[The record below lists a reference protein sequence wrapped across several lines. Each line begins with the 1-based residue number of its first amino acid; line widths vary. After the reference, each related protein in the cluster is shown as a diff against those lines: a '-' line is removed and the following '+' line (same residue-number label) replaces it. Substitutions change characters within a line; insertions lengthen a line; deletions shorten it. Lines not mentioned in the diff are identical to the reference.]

1 MLYFAYGSNLN
12 LTEMNYRCPSAEFL
26 GVGVIEGFELEFRN
40 YLSIRPNPN
49 SSISVGVFNI
59 ENEDDWK
66 SLDMYEGYPNL
77 YYKKE
82 LECKLNDNIVKGT
95 IYIMQE
101 NELTTYPHNSFDEY
115 TGDWYLQRCIVGYND
130 CNIHLGQ
137 LAEAY
142 KKCFKGDE

>member
-12 LTEMNYRCPSAEFL
+12 LTEMSHRCPSAEFL

-40 YLSIRPNPN
+40 YLSISPNPN

-59 ENEDDWK
+59 KNKDDWK
-66 SLDMYEGYPNL
+66 SLDLYEGYPDL

-82 LECKLNDNIVKGT
+82 LECRLNDNRIKGT

-101 NELTTYPHNSFDEY
+101 NELTYPHNSFSKHI
-115 TGDWYLQRCIVGYND
+115 GDWYLQRCIVGYDD
-130 CNIHLGQ
+130 CNIDLEQ
-137 LAEAY
+137 LEIAY
-142 KKCFKGDE
+142 RKCFEGNR